1 MTESVPT
8 TRRWRLP
15 ALFAIVGALGAGGVA
30 SGAFLSAGRRAPLSA
45 AARLAAVSAPGGGS
59 ADQAAVN
66 YVDSHHPGP
75 GAAQLLK
82 TEPDVDRGVPVY
94 DVRVVAP
101 NGTAY
106 VVHVQQSNDA
116 VLFTNPAEHQ
126 VTPPPTTA
134 TALPA
139 TSPAATSPAATSP
152 AATSP
157 AATSAPPTTE
167 PLRAA
172 EPVEAPETRETPAT
186 TGSGTSAT
194 DHSPD
199 RSGTSTEASSPD
211 HTKAPTS
218 GKDN

>member
-139 TSPAATSPAATSP
+139 TSPAATSPAATS
-152 AATSP
+152 
-157 AATSAPPTTE
+157 APPTTE

-199 RSGTSTEASSPD
+199 RSGASTEASSPD

>member
-139 TSPAATSPAATSP
+139 TSPAATSPAATS
-152 AATSP
+152 
-157 AATSAPPTTE
+157 APPTTE